1 MAGRSDLR
9 ILLDGTPLVGARTG
23 VGRYTACLIDELSST
38 MDVSLIGLTL
48 RGWRQLRRDRPE
60 ATGVTG
66 VPVVAS
72 ALHAAWARVEF
83 PPIELLARGRS
94 LVHGTNF
101 VLPPSLRGGG
111 VVTVHD
117 LDFLDHPE
125 RTSRRERELP
135 SLVRRS
141 VRRATAVCTP
151 THAVAQAV
159 IDRFGVPDQAVHVTP
174 LGVEPTWFSAS
185 PPDSTLRARYR
196 LPSEYVVFV
205 GADGPR
211 KGLSTVYSALERD
224 LPPLVHVGS
233 GSGSTTANVVR
244 TGHVPDDV
252 LHRIVRGAS
261 ALVLPSRDE
270 GFGLPALEALACGVP
285 VVCSDIPALR
295 EVTGGHAAMVAA
307 GDPEALHGA
316 LRTVLTAPPTSASQ
330 RRSHAATYTWRAC
343 AEATV
348 IAYRHALA

>member
-9 ILLDGTPLVGARTG
+9 VLLDGTPLVGARTG
-23 VGRYTACLIDELSST
+23 VGRYTACLVDELSST

-48 RGWRQLRRDRPE
+48 RGRRELRRNRPE
-60 ATGVTG
+60 ATKVTG
-66 VPVVAS
+66 VPAMAW
-72 ALHAAWARVEF
+72 ALHSSWARVEF
-83 PPIELLARGRS
+83 PPIELLARGRD

-101 VLPPSLRGGG
+101 VLPPSLRGCG

-117 LDFLDHPE
+117 LDFFTYPE
-125 RTSRRERELP
+125 QTSRRQRELL

-141 VRRATAVCTP
+141 IRRATAVCTP

-159 IDRFGVPDQAVHVTP
+159 IDRFGVPEQAVHVTP
-174 LGVEPTWFSAS
+174 LGVEAEWFSAS
-185 PPDSTLRARYR
+185 PPDSTLRARYC

-205 GADGPR
+205 GTDGPR
-211 KGLSTVYSALERD
+211 KGLSTVYSALGGD
-224 LPPLVHVGS
+224 LPPLVHVGP
-233 GSGSTTANVVR
+233 GSDSAPANVVR
-244 TGHVPDDV
+244 TGHVPDRA

-295 EVTGGHAAMVAA
+295 EVTAGHATTVPA

-316 LRTVLTAPPTSASQ
+316 LRTVLTAPPSSASQ

-343 AEATV
+343 AEAT
-348 IAYRHALA
+348 INAYRHALA